1 MVEKQTNIKIKNGPN
16 ALKRCHEIST
26 NETEPMCPLQGLGD
40 KNEHLV
46 LIHNQLVSTDD

>member
-40 KNEHLV
+40 KKEHLV